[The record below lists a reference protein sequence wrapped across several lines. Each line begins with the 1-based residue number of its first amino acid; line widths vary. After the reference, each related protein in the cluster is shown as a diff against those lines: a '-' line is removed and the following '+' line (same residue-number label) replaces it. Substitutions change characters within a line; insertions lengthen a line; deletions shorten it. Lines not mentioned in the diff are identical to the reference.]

1 MSNQKI
7 IHELRESKF
16 NQETTRKLLS
26 HPYLVAAQ
34 NGTLTLAQ
42 RQAFVKQQYHI
53 QLSDAK
59 SFAVLAGHSG
69 FNPKTLTG
77 TQVPTPTDKMKD
89 NDLFQFLL
97 GGELYASSLLLN
109 CAKSVGLP
117 EESMLVSSKQ
127 AAKAQAYPSYWARI
141 ALSNQRAAGAAAC
154 AINFPAWGEMCRKLN
169 EALLQH
175 GETYGYNTSTSEE
188 GLEFIKFFATPIDN
202 LDEMAVTIMDEEQ
215 NDITYDELEEVVR
228 MLQEYEIMFWDACY
242 EAKE

>member
-1 MSNQKI
+1 MSPLNI
-7 IHELRESKF
+7 INELRQSQF
-16 NQETTRKLLS
+16 NQETTKKLLS

-34 NGTLTLAQ
+34 NGSLTLAQ

-59 SFAVLAGHSG
+59 SFAALAGHVG

-77 TQVPTPTDKMKD
+77 AQVPTDVTIDDK
-89 NDLFQFLL
+89 DLFQFLL
-97 GGELYASSLLLN
+97 GGEIYASSLLLN
-109 CAKSVGLP
+109 CAKSLGLT
-117 EESMLVSSKQ
+117 ESMLQSSKQ

-154 AINFPAWGEMCRKLN
+154 AINFPAWGEMCCKLN
-169 EALLQH
+169 EALTKN
-175 GETYGYNTSTSEE
+175 EDYGYTEDDE
-188 GLEFIKFFATPIDN
+188 GLEFIKFFATPIDD
-202 LDEMAVTIMDEEQ
+202 LDDMAVKILEKET
-215 NDITYDELEEVVR
+215 ITYDEVEEVVR